1 MKEDTIKILLVEDN
15 PGDARLIQEMLT
27 EIQDPPFVLETVDHL
42 ARANRR
48 LAEDDIDVILLDL
61 LLPDSHGLETFTKIH
76 NKVPNI
82 PTIVLTSFD
91 DEDLA
96 VKAVREGAQDYIVK
110 GQIDT
115 HSLVRAIRYAL
126 ERQKMLVRLENSR
139 QQQLEVKNRFLSYV
153 SHELRSPLTAIY
165 QFVTILSDGLAG
177 DVSSKQNDYLNIVLR
192 NVGQLKTMIDEL
204 LEATRAETGK
214 LTVEPRCISMVDII
228 TETMKTV
235 QTMAIAKGV
244 LLSAD
249 ILKNLPPVYA
259 DPERIRQILIN
270 LIDNGIKFTPENG
283 TVSLCAHIYDAD
295 PNFLCVEVS
304 DTGCGISPEST
315 QMIFD
320 RLFQEASSR
329 EITRKGLGLGLFICR
344 ELIALHG
351 GRIWV
356 ESKIGKGSVFYFTL
370 PIFFAREP
378 SFPVLPSDERIE
390 QPVLMRP
397 C

>member
-1 MKEDTIKILLVEDN
+1 MKKDAIKILLVEDN
-15 PGDARLIQEMLT
+15 PGDARLIQEMLA
-27 EIQDPPFVLETVDHL
+27 EIQDPPFVLELVDHL
-42 ARANRR
+42 AKANRR
-48 LAEDDIDVILLDL
+48 LVEEDIDIILLDL
-61 LLPDSHGLETFTKIH
+61 LLPDSNGLETFTKIH
-76 NKVPNI
+76 NKAPNI

-115 HSLVRAIRYAL
+115 HALVRAVRYAL

-139 QQQLEVKNRFLSYV
+139 QQQLDVKNRFLSYV

-177 DVSSKQNDYLNIVLR
+177 EVSTKQNEYLYIVLR

-228 TETMKTV
+228 TETLKTV

-283 TVSLCAHIYDAD
+283 TVSLCAHIYEAD
-295 PNFLCVEVS
+295 PNFLCVEIS

-320 RLFQEASSR
+320 RLFQESSSR
-329 EITRKGLGLGLFICR
+329 EIARKGLGLGLFICR
-344 ELIALHG
+344 ELVALHG

-356 ESKIGKGSVFYFTL
+356 ESKIGKGSIFYFTL
-370 PIFFAREP
+370 PIFFARES
-378 SFPVLPSDERIE
+378 SFPVHPSEDRID
-390 QPVLMRP
+390 QPALIRP